1 MALKSPGRLTLGVG
15 ALALACLVPQH
26 ARENPP
32 LVHMDEYRRTLDA
45 LERYRVLAAE
55 DDGAILPETERPVQP
70 GDHYEGV
77 QRLIQL
83 LRRLQDLPADSAFDE
98 DSDLYK
104 GALVDALQR
113 FQNRHGLDPTGRIDS
128 MTLAQLN
135 TPLAFRVRQLELAVE
150 RWRRNP
156 YDPSRSAVVLNL
168 PEFRLRAFRAGNLDL
183 EMKIVIGKAS
193 ETKTPLLSSKLE
205 AVIIRP
211 YWNVPL
217 RIQREELV
225 PEIREDPSY
234 LSAHD
239 LEMVDAQGVVAQDEL
254 SDHLLARLL
263 TGKLRLRQTP
273 GPRNSLGLAK
283 FVFPNQR
290 DVYLHD
296 TPVRSVFY
304 RPRRD
309 LSHGCIRVERA
320 EDLAEWVLREEP
332 GWSRDRIV
340 EAMQG
345 SESIAVR
352 LSRRIQVVT
361 IYVTAMVLENGEVHF
376 FEDIY
381 GEDEVLE
388 KQLAGTAL
396 RPSKH
401 R

>member
-1 MALKSPGRLTLGVG
+1 
-15 ALALACLVPQH
+15 
-26 ARENPP
+26 
-32 LVHMDEYRRTLDA
+32 MDEYRRTLDA

-83 LRRLQDLPADSAFDE
+83 LRRLQDLPADSTLGDE

-168 PEFRLRAFRAGNLDL
+168 PEFRLRAFRAGDLDL
-183 EMKIVIGKAS
+183 EMKIVIGKAPDS
-193 ETKTPLLSSKLE
+193 KTPLFSSKLE
-205 AVIIRP
+205 TVIIRP
-211 YWNVPL
+211 YWDVPL

-263 TGKLRLRQTP
+263 TGKLRLRQIP

-283 FVFPNQR
+283 FVFPNQH
-290 DVYLHD
+290 DVYMHD

-320 EDLAEWVLREEP
+320 EDLAEWVLREQP

-345 SESIAVR
+345 SESIVVR
-352 LSRRIQVVT
+352 LSRRIPVVT

-388 KQLAGTAL
+388 KQLARAAL
-396 RPSKH
+396 RPASH